1 LAFTFFFRDQ
11 QVLERVVEHILPS
24 LAGRA
29 HPRIWDAGSA
39 MGQEPY
45 TLAMILAERMGHF
58 AFNNLRIDATDVE
71 STGQFARMIEAA
83 LYPRD
88 ELSRLPAGILEK
100 YFEANGQHDYFRV
113 IDRIRQ
119 RVVFQQHDLLSLQEV
134 GQGYSLV
141 LCKNVLLH
149 FQPPERIE
157 VLKMFHRALAPGGL
171 FASELT
177 QEMPPELGL
186 LFERAIPDAQVFR
199 KVEAGPCGS

>member
-1 LAFTFFFRDQ
+1 
-11 QVLERVVEHILPS
+11 
-24 LAGRA
+24 
-29 HPRIWDAGSA
+29 

-58 AFNNLRIDATDVE
+58 AFNNLRIDASDVE
-71 STGQFARMIEAA
+71 NTGQFAQMIEAA
-83 LYPRD
+83 IYPRD
-88 ELSRLPAGILEK
+88 ELSRLPEGILGK

-119 RVVFQQHDLLSLQEV
+119 RVVFHQHDLLSFKEI

-149 FQPPERIE
+149 FQPGERIA

-177 QEMPPELGL
+177 QDMPPELAP
-186 LFERAIPDAQVFR
+186 LFQRAIPDVQVFR
-199 KVEAGPCGS
+199 KVEGGPCAS